1 MLKVY
6 DITFDNGRHT
16 KVMAHDINVA
26 VVYFTL
32 FFNSEVDNIK
42 EAVVQIIID
51 EFNLN

>member
-26 VVYFTL
+26 VVYFTT
-32 FFNSEVDNIK
+32 FFDSQVDTIK
-42 EAVVQIIID
+42 EAVVQIII
-51 EFNLN
+51 EQFNLN

>member
-16 KVMAHDINVA
+16 KVMAYDINVA

-32 FFNSEVDNIK
+32 FFNSQVDEIK
-42 EAVVQIIID
+42 EAVVQIVID
-51 EFNLN
+51 KFNLN

>member
-26 VVYFTL
+26 VVYFTT
-32 FFNSEVDNIK
+32 FFDSQVETIK
-42 EAVVQIIID
+42 EAVVQIII
-51 EFNLN
+51 EQFNLN

>member
-16 KVMAHDINVA
+16 KVMAQDINVA
-26 VVYFTL
+26 VVYFTA
-32 FFNSEVDNIK
+32 FFESQVESIK

-51 EFNLN
+51 KFNLN